1 MRLKRWFS
9 EKLRAVTKG
18 LHCAV
23 RSISNPELHLQIQ
36 HLDPRTQWRQY
47 SRHTCPPFA
56 IAFTQACTSTARCS
70 CMLSQLYLPL
80 LISNKVWLQ
89 FERKLGRTATFLSFS
104 ISLLLASYAVYMV
117 WITLSSLLFLI
128 RFALQRKLH
137 PVKQVELLFNSLN
150 LGTLKKKKADL
161 QVINIDY

>member
-1 MRLKRWFS
+1 
-9 EKLRAVTKG
+9 
-18 LHCAV
+18 
-23 RSISNPELHLQIQ
+23 
-36 HLDPRTQWRQY
+36 
-47 SRHTCPPFA
+47 
-56 IAFTQACTSTARCS
+56 
-70 CMLSQLYLPL
+70 MLSLLYLPL

-89 FERKLGRTATFLSFS
+89 FEGKLGRTATFLSFS

-161 QVINIDY
+161 QVVNIDY